1 MQTHSDRAQLHLW
14 SSVWRVVQ
22 GHSACLW
29 LLFSF
34 IWPLYSPKLIHGYAM
49 VEQTE
54 LKGWFCY
61 LHWLLHIHLTALSY
75 FWHLQTFRPSR
86 TYGPIWN
93 EGICILCV
101 CGGVTRCYTPTEKP
115 LEVNHWTLMEADCSW
130 VSKARKSS
138 RVSWRKVLKTVWAL
152 ERMSMAN
159 GENQI
164 FPWLSYHQKSS
175 GSCHTQVIG
184 S

>member
-101 CGGVTRCYTPTEKP
+101 CGGVTRCYTHPQRS
-115 LEVNHWTLMEADCSW
+115 L
-130 VSKARKSS
+130 
-138 RVSWRKVLKTVWAL
+138 WRWIIELWWKLIAL
-152 ERMSMAN
+152 EFLKPENPAEYL
-159 GENQI
+159 GEK
-164 FPWLSYHQKSS
+164 F
-175 GSCHTQVIG
+175 
-184 S
+184 